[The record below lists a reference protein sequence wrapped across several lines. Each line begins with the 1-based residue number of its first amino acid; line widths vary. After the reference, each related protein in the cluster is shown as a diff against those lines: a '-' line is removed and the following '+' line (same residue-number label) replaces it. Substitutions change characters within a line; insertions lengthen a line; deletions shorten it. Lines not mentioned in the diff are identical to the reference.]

1 MAWGVNCVFTLVECG
16 APTGTRTQRGDF
28 LSVSSTSVFAGG
40 GVFSRFSDVGM
51 CGDIWGYIGAH
62 VVEM

>member
-1 MAWGVNCVFTLVECG
+1 MFTLVECG

-28 LSVSSTSVFAGG
+28 LGVLSTSINAGG

-51 CGDIWGYIGAH
+51 RGDVWGHIGAR
-62 VVEM
+62 VVELSCGLKV